1 MDETLIERARR
12 GNKEAMTT
20 LIQTLWHDDYYVA
33 EPASEDFFYVGKR
46 AALPLISVLRDRT
59 APFQPRILAAEA
71 LNRLDSPEGTAA
83 QIAVMQDPVDD
94 LDVRR
99 VLVGYV
105 ASAGDEQA
113 LGPLIDLAF
122 NERADRTMRCSA
134 VVSLGMLLDQRAIAP
149 LLILAR
155 GDDPE
160 LRQRAHKA
168 LDRLGGADRYLTGGP
183 PDDQSFP
190 QRFRSPFPTLSP
202 PAGSVHRIRSGT
214 GSHFHATYNVSI
226 ETTLSLSEVCHH
238 YEHPLKR
245 ARWAKHGSAT
255 RDSECWSEWG
265 FETKWFRR
273 GTVRLQ
279 IQESTNTDREY
290 RIELAARWQ
299 PARWFS
305 LNWLRDPFT
314 DDDSDARETPSP
326 T

>member
-12 GNKEAMTT
+12 GNKEAMTS

-33 EPASEDFFYVGKR
+33 ETASEDFFYVGKR
-46 AALPLISVLRDRT
+46 AVLPLISVLRDRT

-71 LNRLDSPEGTAA
+71 LNRVGSSEGTAA
-83 QIAVMQDPVDD
+83 QIAVIQDQVDD

-99 VLVGYV
+99 VLVDYV
-105 ASAGDEQA
+105 ATLGDEQA

-122 NERADRTMRCSA
+122 DEMADRRMRCTA
-134 VVSLGMLLDQRAIAP
+134 VASLGKLLDQRAIAP
-149 LLILAR
+149 LLIPAR

-160 LRQRAHKA
+160 LRQRARKA
-168 LDRLGGADRYLTGGP
+168 LDWLGSADRYLTEGP

-190 QRFRSPFPTLSP
+190 QRFRSPFPTINP
-202 PAGSVHRIRSGT
+202 PVGSAHRLRSAS
-214 GSHFHATYNVSI
+214 GSRFHAIYEVSI

-238 YEHPLKR
+238 YEHVLKR
-245 ARWAKHGSAT
+245 ARWSKQGSAT

-273 GTVRLQ
+273 GTARLQ

-305 LNWLRDPFT
+305 LSWLRDPFT
-314 DDDSDARETPSP
+314 DDSDARETPSP